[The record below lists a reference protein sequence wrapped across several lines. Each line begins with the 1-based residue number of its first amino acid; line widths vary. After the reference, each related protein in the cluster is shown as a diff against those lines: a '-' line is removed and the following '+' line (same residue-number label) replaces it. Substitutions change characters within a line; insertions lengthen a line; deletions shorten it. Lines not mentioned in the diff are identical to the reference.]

1 MGRGF
6 KSRQGKPGS
15 QEKEEIKIPKRLII
29 TQEAKEAMKESG
41 NGYSAKQ
48 RKQVL
53 ETLILCGG
61 NIYEVCKAT
70 GINRRTIYNWID
82 KYPEFK
88 EGVEDIREIIIDN
101 VETSLYKNATEKNN
115 VIAQIFFL
123 KTQAKHRGYVET
135 KDTTNVNIDAIKIKY
150 IVPPQ
155 PTINLPNIPQDN
167 IISIDPPKEDQ
178 SF

>member
-53 ETLILCGG
+53 ETLMM
-61 NIYEVCKAT
+61 
-70 GINRRTIYNWID
+70 RQ
-82 KYPEFK
+82 KYLNQK
-88 EGVEDIREIIIDN
+88 KVLQEI
-101 VETSLYKNATEKNN
+101 
-115 VIAQIFFL
+115 
-123 KTQAKHRGYVET
+123 
-135 KDTTNVNIDAIKIKY
+135 
-150 IVPPQ
+150 
-155 PTINLPNIPQDN
+155 
-167 IISIDPPKEDQ
+167 
-178 SF
+178 